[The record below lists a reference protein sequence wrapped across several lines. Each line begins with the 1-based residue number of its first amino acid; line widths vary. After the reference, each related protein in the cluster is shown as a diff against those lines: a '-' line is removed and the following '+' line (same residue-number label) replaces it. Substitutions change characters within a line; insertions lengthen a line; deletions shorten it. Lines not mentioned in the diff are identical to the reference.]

1 MTCEKEC
8 LDLDPVH
15 DEAWHVYYGQLK
27 WQVAECK
34 HSWLLPFPGW
44 LQAAYCL
51 SPLPWK
57 RHVSLNFLSR
67 AQSSLS
73 QPLCPPL
80 GWFSVNSPEA
90 EAWSFSQNLLS
101 SNCMIVWDTDVILG
115 RKQRLAVH
123 CSTGVACPLSEDSS
137 PAFQDAVQHLIL
149 DLDFR
154 NKLAPRSPFQYPQ
167 QQCVKLCLKLSFKY

>member
-15 DEAWHVYYGQLK
+15 DEVWHVYYGQLK

-44 LQAAYCL
+44 LQAARCL

-73 QPLCPPL
+73 KPLCPL
-80 GWFSVNSPEA
+80 LVWFSVNSPEA
-90 EAWSFSQNLLS
+90 EGWSFSQNLLAL
-101 SNCMIVWDTDVILG
+101 NCRIVCGTDGVLQ
-115 RKQRLAVH
+115 RKQRLAEP
-123 CSTGVACPLSEDSS
+123 CSTDIACIWRLFAS
-137 PAFQDAVQHLIL
+137 FQVAVQHTIP
-149 DLDFR
+149 DLNFR
-154 NKLAPRSPFQYPQ
+154 NKLEVPSNTHSSS
-167 QQCVKLCLKLSFKY
+167 VWSFALNSASNIRFE